1 MLFSHISSSLT
12 GLGLGLFGPQ
22 GPIAADMLVM
32 HQQLAALHAIQDVA
46 LDPEEDKEDKE
57 EKDDKDIAEMKRQDM
72 EDPDP

>member
-12 GLGLGLFGPQ
+12 GLGLGVFGPQ
-22 GPIAADMLVM
+22 GPTAADMLVM

-46 LDPEEDKEDKE
+46 KDMEEDNEDNK
-57 EKDDKDIAEMKRQDM
+57 EKDDKDISEMKRKGM